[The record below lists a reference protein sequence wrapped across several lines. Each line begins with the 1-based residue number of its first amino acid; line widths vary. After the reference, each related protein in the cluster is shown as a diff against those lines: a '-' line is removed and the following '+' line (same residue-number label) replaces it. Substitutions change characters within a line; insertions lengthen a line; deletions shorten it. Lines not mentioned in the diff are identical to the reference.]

1 MSALKNYI
9 SRNENRPP
17 WKATTAFSRSTT
29 HLNILLETTLATNR
43 SSSEDMGDKE
53 VKETVD

>member
-29 HLNILLETTLATNR
+29 YLNILLETTLATNR